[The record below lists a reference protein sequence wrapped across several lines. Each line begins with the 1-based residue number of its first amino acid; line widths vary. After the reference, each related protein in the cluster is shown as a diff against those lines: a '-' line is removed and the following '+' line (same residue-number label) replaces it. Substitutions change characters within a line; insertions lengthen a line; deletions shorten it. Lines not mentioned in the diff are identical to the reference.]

1 MKIKEKKFTFEGII
15 FDFDLT
21 LADSS
26 KGAIEC
32 IQYAFKELNL
42 PIPSSQDAKRTIG
55 LSLSDTFLNLTENKY
70 HGKIKDFSL
79 FFIER
84 ANEVMTDLTV
94 LFKETPQVIDILK
107 KHGLMLG
114 IVSTKFRKRIETI
127 LRRDNLLD
135 PFNVIIGGEDVSEH
149 KPDPKCLLLAIEKLN
164 IPSSKLLYV
173 GDTVTDAETAKRAGI
188 SFIAVLSGTT
198 PSNAFLN
205 YNPYGIIKNISKL
218 QSLIGIL

>member
-1 MKIKEKKFTFEGII
+1 MKNKEKKYTFEGII

-42 PIPSSQDAKRTIG
+42 PIPSSQNAKRTIG

-84 ANEVMTDLTV
+84 ANEVMVDLTV

-107 KHGLMLG
+107 KNGLMLG
-114 IVSTKFRKRIETI
+114 IVSTKFRMRIEAI
-127 LRRDNLLD
+127 LHRDNLLD
-135 PFNVIIGGEDVSEH
+135 AFNVIIGGEDVSEH
-149 KPDPKCLLLAIEKLN
+149 KPNPKSLLLAIEKLK
-164 IPSSKLLYV
+164 IPSSKLVYV
-173 GDTVTDAETAKRAGI
+173 GDTITDAETAKRAGI
-188 SFIAVLSGTT
+188 SFIAVLSGST
-198 PSNAFLN
+198 PINAFLN
-205 YNPYGIIKNISKL
+205 YKPYGIINNISEL